1 VKRCLVALVLS
12 VLATAANAQEV
23 PPDGSRDGVATLQ
36 GYAAF
41 KMGDYQKALE
51 IWKPLAEKGS
61 SAAQLSLGAM
71 YEQGQGVS
79 QDYAE
84 AAKWYERAASSGHAA
99 AQFNL
104 ALLYETG
111 RGVPRD
117 LAKSAY
123 WFRKAAEQ
131 GDRDSAYNL
140 GVIYATGFG
149 KGVTT
154 DSKEAA
160 EALKWLGRAAGKGH
174 PQAGTMA
181 KVVEQAHPGVAA
193 AP

>member
-1 VKRCLVALVLS
+1 MKHVPVVLALAA
-12 VLATAANAQEV
+12 LATAAHAQET

-51 IWKPLAEKGS
+51 IWRPLAERGS
-61 SAAQLSLGAM
+61 TAAQLSLGAM
-71 YEQGQGVS
+71 YEQGQGIPR
-79 QDYAE
+79 DYAQ
-84 AAKWYERAASSGHAA
+84 AAQWYERAAAAGHAA

-117 LAKSAY
+117 LQRAAY

-131 GDRDSAYNL
+131 GDRDSAYYL

-149 KGVTT
+149 KGVTA
-154 DSKEAA
+154 DPEEAA
-160 EALKWLGRAAGKGH
+160 EALKWLGRAATKGH
-174 PQAGTMA
+174 PQAAGMA
-181 KVVEQAHPGVAA
+181 QVLQQAHPGVAA

>member
-1 VKRCLVALVLS
+1 VKHQVAALILVAL
-12 VLATAANAQEV
+12 AASASAQDTT
-23 PPDGSRDGVATLQ
+23 PDGSREGVATLQ

-61 SAAQLSLGAM
+61 TAAQLSLGSM
-71 YEQGQGVS
+71 YEQGQGVT

-84 AAKWYERAASSGHAA
+84 AARWYERAATAGHTS

-117 LAKSAY
+117 LEKAAY

-131 GDRDSAYNL
+131 GDRDAAYNL

-149 KGVTT
+149 KGVAT
-154 DSKEAA
+154 DPREAA

-174 PQAGTMA
+174 PQAANMA
-181 KVVEQAHPGVAA
+181 KVVEQAHPGVVA

>member
-1 VKRCLVALVLS
+1 VKRLLS
-12 VLATAANAQEV
+12 TLIAAGLTTGAYGQDNA
-23 PPDGSRDGVATLQ
+23 PDGSRDGVAALQ

-41 KMGDYQKALE
+41 KMGDYQRALE

-61 SAAQLSLGAM
+61 TAAQLSLGAM
-71 YEQGQGVS
+71 YEQGQGVP

-84 AAKWYERAASSGHAA
+84 AVKWYERAATGGHTS

-104 ALLYETG
+104 AQLYETG

-117 LAKSAY
+117 LQQAAY

-149 KGVTT
+149 KGLTA
-154 DSKEAA
+154 DPQEAA
-160 EALKWLGRAAGKGH
+160 EALTWLGRAAAKGH
-174 PQAGTMA
+174 PQAANMA
-181 KVVEQAHPGVAA
+181 TAVQQSHPGVVA

>member
-1 VKRCLVALVLS
+1 VKRVLVALVLS
-12 VLATAANAQEV
+12 VLAGSAAAQEAA
-23 PPDGSRDGVATLQ
+23 PDGSRDGVATLQ

-61 SAAQLSLGAM
+61 TAAQLSLGAM
-71 YEQGQGVS
+71 YEQGQGVA

-84 AAKWYERAASSGHAA
+84 AARWYGRAAAGGHAS
-99 AQFNL
+99 AQYNL

-117 LAKSAY
+117 LEKAAY

-140 GVIYATGFG
+140 GVMYATGFG
-149 KGVTT
+149 KGVTS
-154 DSKEAA
+154 DPKEAA
-160 EALKWLGRAAGKGH
+160 EALKWLGRAADKGH
-174 PQAGTMA
+174 PQAASMA
-181 KVVEQAHPGVAA
+181 KVVGEAHPGVVA

>member
-1 VKRCLVALVLS
+1 VKRVLVALGLS
-12 VLATAANAQEV
+12 VLAGSAAAQEAA
-23 PPDGSRDGVATLQ
+23 PDGSRDGVATLQ

-61 SAAQLSLGAM
+61 TAAQLSLGAM
-71 YEQGQGVS
+71 YEQGQGVA

-84 AAKWYERAASSGHAA
+84 AARWYGRAAAGGHAS
-99 AQFNL
+99 AQYNL

-117 LAKSAY
+117 LEKAAY

-140 GVIYATGFG
+140 GVMYATGFG
-149 KGVTT
+149 KGVTS
-154 DSKEAA
+154 DPKEAA
-160 EALKWLGRAAGKGH
+160 EALKWLGRAADKGH
-174 PQAGTMA
+174 PQAASMA
-181 KVVEQAHPGVAA
+181 KVVGEAHPGVVA

>member
-1 VKRCLVALVLS
+1 VKRLLAALIAVG
-12 VLATAANAQEV
+12 LASAASAQENA
-23 PPDGSRDGVATLQ
+23 PDGGRDGVATLQ

-41 KMGDYQKALE
+41 KMGDYQRALE

-61 SAAQLSLGAM
+61 TAAQLNLGAM
-71 YEQGQGVS
+71 YEQGQGVP
-79 QDYAE
+79 QDHAE
-84 AAKWYERAASSGHAA
+84 AARWYERAAARGHAS

-117 LAKSAY
+117 LKQAAY

-149 KGVTT
+149 QGMAT
-154 DSKEAA
+154 DPTEAG
-160 EALKWLGRAAGKGH
+160 EAIKWLGRASDKGH
-174 PQAGTMA
+174 PQAATMVR
-181 KVVEQAHPGVAA
+181 VVEQAYPGVVA